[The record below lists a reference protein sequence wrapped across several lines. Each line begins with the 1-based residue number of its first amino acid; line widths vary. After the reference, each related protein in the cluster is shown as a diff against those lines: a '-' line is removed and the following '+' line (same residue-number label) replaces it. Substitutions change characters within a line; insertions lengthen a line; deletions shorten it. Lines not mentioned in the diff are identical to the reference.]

1 MKSLVFTFIAIMLA
15 SSSGL
20 AFEGAIE
27 TSTESTATEQK
38 SIDFSRVNQVLKKI
52 TNAALVEFN
61 TGYQDPAL
69 QSVELKFDEE
79 FTDLDLYRVGA
90 EVSATLKRSL
100 WSKKPTTGF
109 LRAQAEIKTP
119 QNKAPELVV
128 GGELGVKTETV
139 ALLRHAAKI
148 WSAEG
153 TCNTVVVEDFEDLL
167 EDRLCKAVL
176 KVTQATDY
184 QGVVK
189 IATDTYKSLVQF
201 VDQALKNAQTQKEKD
216 EAIQLEKS
224 LAGVKFV
231 NQNGA
236 MELSIK
242 EYDVKYFYIQEL
254 KVKLSSSRLSVSL
267 SIKGPSNATA
277 IFMGFKQDLELHLKK
292 LENEDI
298 SVVAI
303 VKGLALDFA
312 EFAQEVI
319 LGKKK

>member
-27 TSTESTATEQK
+27 ASTESTATEQK

-148 WSAEG
+148 CRS
-153 TCNTVVVEDFEDLL
+153 CPFESHPQ
-167 EDRLCKAVL
+167 
-176 KVTQATDY
+176 QA
-184 QGVVK
+184 
-189 IATDTYKSLVQF
+189 A
-201 VDQALKNAQTQKEKD
+201 
-216 EAIQLEKS
+216 
-224 LAGVKFV
+224 
-231 NQNGA
+231 
-236 MELSIK
+236 
-242 EYDVKYFYIQEL
+242 
-254 KVKLSSSRLSVSL
+254 
-267 SIKGPSNATA
+267 
-277 IFMGFKQDLELHLKK
+277 
-292 LENEDI
+292 
-298 SVVAI
+298 
-303 VKGLALDFA
+303 
-312 EFAQEVI
+312 
-319 LGKKK
+319 